1 MRTPR
6 VDFSVRKKP
15 MDLSPL
21 PVSALPSFPPTDTS
35 ELVPSSVTHLP
46 GTLTND
52 QADVPPVENSVPL
65 RI

>member
-1 MRTPR
+1 
-6 VDFSVRKKP
+6 

-21 PVSALPSFPPTDTS
+21 PVSALPSFPPTDTP